1 MNNKELYK
9 LHADFCKFMGNS
21 KRIEILF
28 LLNNREMSVEEM
40 AEKMNIRMSNLSQH
54 LAIMRER
61 GVVTARREGTRMFY
75 KISTMKILKA
85 CLMMGDVMFE
95 QMRKKIDIIK
105 NAEGVEKRKGEV
117 RV

>member
-40 AEKMNIRMSNLSQH
+40 AKQMNIRMSNLSQH
-54 LAIMRER
+54 LSIMRER
-61 GVVTARREGTRMFY
+61 GVVTARRDGTRIFY
-75 KISTMKILKA
+75 KISNSKIIKA
-85 CLMMGDVMFE
+85 CMIMRDVMFE
-95 QMRKKIDIIK
+95 QMKKKINIIK
-105 NAEGVEKRKGEV
+105 NAEGYEKDKG
-117 RV
+117 RVMA